1 MNKEKNNIKK
11 SCKTAKSKK
20 QKDKVEKVSY
30 NFKPE
35 HMSLE
40 EWQIALRKMQADK
53 EILSVTEVDKRE
65 TPGDYRV
72 QNPISRKE
80 YKVVYRGDGSLW
92 NYCSCMDFRTNQL
105 GTCKHLE
112 SIVLWLKTHRR
123 RVCKEMPPY
132 TSVYLSYKG
141 ERKVYLR
148 IGEDNAEEF
157 KLLAEPYFTEEGVL
171 RPEALDTVNV
181 FLHEAFLLNDT
192 FRCYSDALSFIV
204 EKRDTLKRLQILPE
218 VASDAALDSLLKAE
232 LFPYQKEGI
241 RFAFRAG
248 KSIIADEMGL
258 GKTIQAIGTA
268 ELMREQNLISSALII
283 CPTSLKYQWKKEIER
298 FTDAKAV
305 VVEGNHLK
313 RLELYAA
320 KEFYKIVS
328 YNSICNDIKILK
340 TFSTDF
346 LIMDEVQ
353 RLKNWN
359 TQISKAARNIQTDYS
374 IALSGTPLEN
384 KLEELYSIMQFVDQ
398 YCLGPY
404 YKFMDNTV
412 VKLDTGKV
420 VSYKNLNSIGEQMKN
435 VLIRRRKRDVALQLP
450 ERMDKILFVPM
461 TEQQREMH
469 DECQCNV
476 SQLIQKWTRH
486 RFLSE
491 KDRKRLLLL
500 LSQMR
505 MLCDS
510 TYILDQ
516 KSRHDT
522 KVEETMNIL
531 KTVFESG
538 DDKVVIFSQWERMT
552 RLIAAELDKLDIGY
566 EYLHG
571 GVPSKARKD
580 LVDNFTDQAEKRVF
594 LSTDAGS
601 TGLNLQVAS
610 LLINLDLPWNPAV
623 LEQRIARI
631 YRIGQKKNIQV
642 INLVAGQTIEERM
655 LSTLNFKS
663 SLFEG
668 ILDHGD
674 DVIFLENSKLDK
686 IMDNIKAMTDPITS
700 TEKDMHAGS
709 DVLKGDREESEND
722 ENLGNENVQ
731 DLDKGSI
738 DDCSPDKKQEQHQG
752 SEPYKNDNNSVS
764 DKSLPTSPEDLV
776 QHGFA
781 FLSGLARA
789 LSSPE
794 ETTKLL
800 DSIVKED
807 KDTGETSLNIPVP
820 DKETVA
826 NILSMFGKLLQK

>member
-11 SCKTAKSKK
+11 SSKTAKSKK

-112 SIVLWLKTHRR
+112 SIVLWLKMHRR

-298 FTDAKAV
+298 FTNSKAV

-320 KEFYKIVS
+320 EEFYKIVS

-404 YKFMDNTV
+404 YQFMDNTV

-610 LLINLDLPWNPAV
+610 LLINLDLPWNPAI

-686 IMDNIKAMTDPITS
+686 IMDNIKAMTDPIPS

-709 DVLKGDREESEND
+709 DVLKGDREESETD
-722 ENLGNENVQ
+722 DNLENENVQ

-738 DDCSPDKKQEQHQG
+738 NDCSPDKKEEQHQG

-764 DKSLPTSPEDLV
+764 DKLSPTSPEDLV

-807 KDTGETSLNIPVP
+807 KETGETSLNIPVP